1 MPYLRNSALAWSL
14 TVWAL
19 SGCTAGPLQSSQL
32 PGIGQLSG
40 RGPANSSSAG
50 DLLYL
55 GGGSQES
62 YVLTYPKIESV
73 GTISNGAFGVCSDSA
88 GNVFLTTSN
97 VVQEF
102 AHGATTPFAVLK
114 VPGDFAI
121 DCSVDPLSGDLAV
134 AVVCGS
140 CNTAL
145 AVYHHA
151 SGTPKTYTAS
161 LLAQNCGYD
170 NRGNVFVSGDSSG
183 TEFYELRKGRKELVP
198 ISFDPSIAVRG
209 HIQWDG
215 SYLTIEN
222 AGYNESPR
230 IYQVQISGSTGT
242 VVGTTHLLG
251 AFSAGNSWILG
262 NRVIAPFW
270 TNEYG
275 ATKVG
280 FWKYP
285 QGGQPVRVKRDR
297 RYGFSGANSVTV
309 SIGR

>member
-1 MPYLRNSALAWSL
+1 MHVRNVALALSL
-14 TVWAL
+14 TVSVL
-19 SGCTAGPLQSSQL
+19 SGCTGGSLQSSQL
-32 PGIGQLSG
+32 PGLSQLSG
-40 RGPANSSSAG
+40 PGAVRSSSRG

-62 YVLTYPKIESV
+62 YVLTYPKVESV
-73 GTISNGAFGVCSDSA
+73 GTISNGAFGACSDSA

-114 VPGDFAI
+114 VPGDFAT
-121 DCSVDPLSGDLAV
+121 DCSVDPVSGDLAV

-145 AVYHHA
+145 AVYHRA
-151 SGTPKTYTAS
+151 GGTPKAYAAN
-161 LLAQNCGYD
+161 LLGQNCGYD
-170 NRGNVFVSGDSSG
+170 NRGNIFVSGDSSG
-183 TEFYELRKGRKELVP
+183 AKFYELRKGRKKLVP
-198 ISFDPSIAVRG
+198 ISFDPSIATQG

-230 IYQVQISGSTGT
+230 IYQVQISGATGR
-242 VVGTTHLLG
+242 VVGTTYLLG
-251 AFSAGNSWILG
+251 AFSAGNAWILG

-285 QGGQPVRVKRDR
+285 QGGQPMRVKRDR
-297 RYGFSGANSVTV
+297 RYGFSGAHSVTV
-309 SIGR
+309 SIGN